1 MSDVIRADD
10 TDAGPLSQVI
20 ADAFIDLPPSRWL
33 IADPVA
39 RRDIFP
45 AYFRLFVEHALG
57 SGIVQT
63 NDDRS
68 GVALWMFA
76 GDGHESEPGDYAARL
91 AALTRPWTDR
101 FVAFDAALEQSH
113 PAGLPHHY
121 LAMLAVRPDRQ
132 GVGVGAGMLRSY
144 HRRIDSQ
151 DGGPAYLEASSERV
165 HALYLRNGYSLAPE
179 APFYLPDGG
188 PPMWPMW
195 RRTSGKANHAGKG
208 GA

>member
-10 TDAGPLSQVI
+10 SDAGSLSQVI

-57 SGIVQT
+57 SGVVQT

-68 GVALWMFA
+68 GVALWMFV
-76 GDGHESEPGDYAARL
+76 GDGRESEPADYTARL

-101 FVAFDAALEQSH
+101 FVAFDATLEQNH
-113 PAGLPHHY
+113 PAGAPHHH

-132 GVGVGAGMLRSY
+132 GVGVGAEILRSY
-144 HRRIDSQ
+144 HQQIDSQ

-165 HALYLRNGYSLAPE
+165 HSLYQRNGYELASD

-195 RRTSGKANHAGKG
+195 RRARRGVDRA
-208 GA
+208 